1 MRICPEWP
9 HRDQDLSPKIVIVYV
24 VPHLKKCQGTE
35 TETYNEMS
43 AQRQID
49 LHLKIQQF
57 GEISFV
63 VCANTSE
70 VLTGEQWKYV
80 A

>member
-9 HRDQDLSPKIVIVYV
+9 HRAQNLPPKIDIVYV
-24 VPHLKKCQGTE
+24 VSHLRKCQGTE
-35 TETYNEMS
+35 TETYNEIS

-49 LHLKIQQF
+49 LHLKIQQV
-57 GEISFV
+57 GEIKFV

-70 VLTGEQWKYV
+70 VLTSEQ
-80 A
+80 